1 MRIKAQVGVENL
13 VLIHPKGVVVQD
25 SKVSLWTLCLFT
37 GAQSGWN
44 MRGPSHTAG
53 SIKVS

>member
-1 MRIKAQVGVENL
+1 MRIEAQVGVEDL
-13 VLIHPKGVVVQD
+13 ALIHPKDVVVQD

-44 MRGPSHTAG
+44 MRGPSHQLGA
-53 SIKVS
+53 